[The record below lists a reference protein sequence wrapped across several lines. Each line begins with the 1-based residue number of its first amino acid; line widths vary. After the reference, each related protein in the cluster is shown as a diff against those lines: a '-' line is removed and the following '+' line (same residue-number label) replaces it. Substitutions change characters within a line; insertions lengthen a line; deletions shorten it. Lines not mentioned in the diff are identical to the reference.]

1 MNKFDWRGLLRNEGG
16 SVLMIVFG
24 VLLAMKPDL
33 ASTAVSALI
42 GWVLILMG
50 VALLLVGFLGRTGM
64 GTVASG
70 AVLLLVGNWFHRNPL
85 MIASVL
91 GFLLGIV
98 VLKQGAQAARDVGR
112 IKSGGGFWIPGAVL
126 AAVEILVG
134 IRLILSPLSISRL
147 VLSIIGVLMA
157 ACGACNLVAYNK
169 GIRYIRAHD
178 DIIDAE

>member
-64 GTVASG
+64 GTIASG

-91 GFLLGIV
+91 GFLACTLTS
-98 VLKQGAQAARDVGR
+98 LLT
-112 IKSGGGFWIPGAVL
+112 GFPA
-126 AAVEILVG
+126 
-134 IRLILSPLSISRL
+134 P
-147 VLSIIGVLMA
+147 
-157 ACGACNLVAYNK
+157 
-169 GIRYIRAHD
+169 
-178 DIIDAE
+178 